1 MEKIIEELINSLTDD
16 QFLEFHEKV
25 KKEAELIKKQKRLNE
40 IDQKFRDKGIKCPNC
55 QSFYCV
61 LCKFKQQILSLVI
74 MIITSFKINA
84 TIFLKKIKYL

>member
-1 MEKIIEELINSLTDD
+1 MVLIIVAYPSLTDD

-55 QSFYCV
+55 
-61 LCKFKQQILSLVI
+61 
-74 MIITSFKINA
+74 
-84 TIFLKKIKYL
+84 